1 MILRTVITITVIIV
15 KVISKLRW
23 VSVILRPITVGIEV
37 MKKDEVR
44 EMMPKCRATMSRQNS
59 DHYKVC

>member
-1 MILRTVITITVIIV
+1 MRTVITITVIIV

-37 MKKDEVR
+37 MKKYEVR

-59 DHYKVC
+59 DHYEVC